1 MKNEAIKQYYIVNG
15 SLKPISDYQPF
26 QKVQEPIIY
35 EVIRV
40 IEGVPLFLEDHLER
54 MRKSAELLN
63 IRIHREDEEI
73 ETDIRRLIKENR
85 EENLNVKL
93 LYSNGGESP
102 LLFAYFIKSFYPPEE
117 YYKEGIHTILYKHE
131 RENPNAK
138 VQQSSFRE
146 KLIGN

>member
-93 LYSNGGESP
+93 LYSKCH
-102 LLFAYFIKSFYPPEE
+102 Y
-117 YYKEGIHTILYKHE
+117 
-131 RENPNAK
+131 
-138 VQQSSFRE
+138 
-146 KLIGN
+146 